1 MGWDSREF
9 NKTED
14 KSMEGVAE
22 RRQQRKIF
30 GGKKES
36 RIRCICCQKKS
47 PGKKFYQLESSDSRN
62 FIFKLAKRMKH
73 EHHDIVGDK
82 YVKNDKGCVTC
93 NDSAK
98 LKAWKSHFE
107 RHLNVELVRNKD
119 SLLDLE
125 PKIGPPP
132 CITNEMISKAIAKVK
147 NAKAVGP
154 FGIVIEMVRSACK

>member
-1 MGWDSREF
+1 
-9 NKTED
+9 
-14 KSMEGVAE
+14 MEVKKKAESGVL
-22 RRQQRKIF
+22 
-30 GGKKES
+30 
-36 RIRCICCQKKS
+36 CCQKKS
-47 PGKKFYQLESSDSRN
+47 PGKKFSQLESSHSRN
-62 FIFKLAKRMKH
+62 FIFKLAKRMKC
-73 EHHDIVGDK
+73 ENRGILGDK

-93 NDSAK
+93 NDCAK